1 MARTKNRFNG
11 IAEETPVRE
20 NAIKKS
26 YRVGLYAR
34 LSVDKEEKK
43 ESIDTQLQIMKDY
56 IKGHAEFMD
65 FREYIDNGFSGT
77 NFERPGFTKLMED
90 VKGGKINCIMVK
102 DLSRFGRDYLETT
115 NYIEVILPFLRVRLI
130 SVNDH
135 FDTDEECNSNK
146 ELEITL
152 KNLVNDMYAKDISKK
167 IFSSKAIGMRKG
179 RRTGGFPPYGYRKN
193 PEDGA
198 GAYLVNEETAAV
210 VRKVFDGICDG
221 ESVAGMARLLQEE
234 GYNIPSVYRKT
245 GHLYH
250 KEGDP
255 PSLWRDCIVSRIIKN
270 EAHIGRLIQGKTRE
284 CLYNNEKRHVMDR
297 DDWVIKENAHEAI
310 VTEDVFF
317 RANDICRK
325 RLEKTALYGTDKRGG
340 TKHKYDGLLYCGCCE
355 KQMWHTSYS
364 GVLKDGTKKKYGSF
378 FCGNHAFHADGKSLR
393 LPEAKLDEL
402 VMAQIKSE
410 AKRLMDKDYT
420 VQRYREDML
429 ASASTLKKKVSKI
442 EWEIEGLENEL
453 FLQYEAYS
461 DGKIEADEYRMVRSG
476 LEDKLSAVK
485 ERLMEAKDSV
495 ADVMAGIDVGVR
507 FIKGLYRANGKKRL
521 DSELLHQLIERIS
534 VFAGGKIVIKW
545 RFSNEGCG
553 NVSETVHGG

>member
-11 IAEETPVRE
+11 IAEETPVRQ
-20 NAIKKS
+20 NALKKS

-43 ESIDTQLQIMKDY
+43 DSIDTQLEIMKNY
-56 IKGHAEFMD
+56 IKGHHEFID
-65 FREYIDNGFSGT
+65 FHEYIDNGFSGT

-135 FDTDEECNSNK
+135 FDTDEKCNSNK

-179 RRTGGFPPYGYRKN
+179 RRTGGFPPYGYCKN
-193 PEDGA
+193 PHDG
-198 GAYLVNEETAAV
+198 GVVYLVNEEAAEV
-210 VRKVFDGICDG
+210 VRKIFLGICEG
-221 ESVAGMARLLQEE
+221 ESISGMARLLQAE

-250 KEGDP
+250 EEGDP

-297 DDWVIKENAHEAI
+297 DDWVVTEHAHEAI
-310 VTEDVFF
+310 VSEDVFF
-317 RANDICRK
+317 RANEICRK
-325 RLEKTALYGTDKRGG
+325 RLEKMALYGSIKHGE

-355 KQMWHTSYS
+355 KKMWHTSYS

-378 FCGNHAFHADGKSLR
+378 FCGNYAFHADGKKLTLAEER
-393 LPEAKLDEL
+393 LDKM

-410 AKRLMDKDYT
+410 AKRMMDKDLT

-429 ASASTLKKKVSKI
+429 VSVEILKKKVAKI

-453 FLQYEAYS
+453 FLQYESYS
-461 DGKIEADEYRMVRSG
+461 DGKIDADEYRMVRSG
-476 LEDKLSAVK
+476 LEDKLADAK
-485 ERLMEAKDSV
+485 EQLMEAKDSV
-495 ADVMAGIDVGVR
+495 ADNMAKVDVGVR

-521 DSELLHQLIERIS
+521 DSEMLHQLIERII
-534 VFAGGKIVIKW
+534 VFTGGKIVIKW
-545 RFSNEGCG
+545 RFANEGCSD
-553 NVSETVHGG
+553 VSETLHGG